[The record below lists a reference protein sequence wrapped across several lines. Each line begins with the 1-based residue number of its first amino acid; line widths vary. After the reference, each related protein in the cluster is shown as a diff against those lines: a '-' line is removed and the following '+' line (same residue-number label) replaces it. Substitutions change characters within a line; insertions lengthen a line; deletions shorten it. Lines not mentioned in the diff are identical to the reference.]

1 MAIKYYTWTPCNPC
15 RERSELYRKAHDYCR
30 QRGRL
35 DLGVEVL
42 NTTAKYQEYVK
53 NVKPLRKRQGIPF
66 VWDDELKQEIIFD
79 GAETQSRP
87 GTVVSG
93 EEQETQK
100 PAVSRPRRKRT
111 AKAQQPDA

>member
-15 RERSELYRKAHDYCR
+15 RERAPLYRKMNDYCYEH
-30 QRGRL
+30 GIL
-35 DLGVEVL
+35 GFGVEVL

-79 GAETQSRP
+79 GAETESRP
-87 GTVVSG
+87 GTVVSR
-93 EEQETQK
+93 EEQEAEK
-100 PAVSRPRRKRT
+100 PSVSRPRRKRT